1 MFGTVS
7 ISASTKIEDDV
18 LALNLVEK
26 IGNACIHGSVV
37 YARIRVLEREM
48 KGKFKR
54 GKGEEGLEAYRRGK
68 IRVFAACVCSISGR
82 GIDPMG
88 SCNLVIF

>member
-48 KGKFKR
+48 KGKFKAW
-54 GKGEEGLEAYRRGK
+54 EGGRR
-68 IRVFAACVCSISGR
+68 IRSLSAG
-82 GIDPMG
+82 
-88 SCNLVIF
+88 